1 MGAKCSKNSAR
12 NASENADAD
21 ARRDLE
27 NKTSL
32 RSTGSKQNLL
42 QELASFRPEGTLSH
56 LDSAKSSKHS
66 DSAPATAGSF
76 HDSMSMRTGSQL
88 SFKDKNGGF
97 LNQTSGLNK
106 PFGSMN
112 TVSSRGSSRPSNRGS
127 FHEFSN
133 PSKQSSMVTSLP
145 SFASTNDSDSVIDN
159 TVEMRSFTPF
169 DMKKTDE
176 LAQFFVTQCGLGLSS
191 DHNPLTCKICQTVD
205 LSDAPLIA

>member
-12 NASENADAD
+12 NASSNTDAE
-21 ARRDLE
+21 ATRDFE

-32 RSTGSKQNLL
+32 RSAGTNQHLLDELSSVSQVGSPSYLSSARSSKQ
-42 QELASFRPEGTLSH
+42 F
-56 LDSAKSSKHS
+56 DSAL
-66 DSAPATAGSF
+66 APGGSF
-76 HDSMSMRTGSQL
+76 QDQLSMRSGSQL

-106 PFGSMN
+106 QFSSIN
-112 TVSSRGSSRPSNRGS
+112 TVSSRRSSQLSNRGS
-127 FHEFSN
+127 FQEFDN
-133 PSKQSSMVTSLP
+133 ASKQGSMVKSLP
-145 SFASTNDSDSVIDN
+145 SYASTNDSDSVVDN

-176 LAQFFVTQCGLGLSS
+176 LAQFIVTQCGLGLSS